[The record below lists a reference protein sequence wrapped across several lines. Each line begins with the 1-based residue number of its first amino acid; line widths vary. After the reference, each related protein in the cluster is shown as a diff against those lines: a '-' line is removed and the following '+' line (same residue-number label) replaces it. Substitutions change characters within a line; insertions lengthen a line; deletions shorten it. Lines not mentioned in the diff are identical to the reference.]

1 MPRSKPRR
9 DYVAPADSKTRVII
23 NICALP
29 LHQRHLMEPNVP
41 CIQCEGNAHAVA
53 TCDRVAERMWV
64 APEQVITRPA
74 PAIRSSS
81 CDATCP
87 HSSFCRY
94 NNCMM
99 KINRL
104 FYGDNLPVL
113 RENISDES
121 VDLIYLDPPFN
132 SNRSYSVI
140 FGKKISDDAN
150 AQIQAFD
157 DTWHWTAETERLY
170 RDILVWTSAA
180 IGDAMEAFRKLLG
193 ESDAMAYLV
202 MMAPRLY
209 ELRRALRPTGSL
221 VLHCDPTM
229 SHYLKILL
237 DAMFGA
243 DNLRNEIIWQR
254 TGAKSYQS
262 RALANNHDVLL
273 FYGKTASATWNT
285 DQSFLPYDETELDA
299 KTARKY
305 SLRDTNGRLYQLTS
319 LVGPDDPRPNLTY
332 EFLGVTR
339 RWRWSK
345 SRMQH
350 AYEEGLVVQTAPG
363 NVPRF
368 KRYLDEQRG
377 RPLSDVWTDIPP
389 LNSQAAERL
398 GYPTQKPLALLERII
413 NLTTK
418 PGDMVLDPF
427 CGCGTT
433 VDAAQKL
440 DRAWIGIDITYI
452 SVDLIIKRLMATHG
466 SSVMDEVDVDG
477 IPYDIQ
483 SAQSLFDRSP
493 FDFERWAVSMLHA
506 QPNEKQVGDKG
517 IDGVRRFMLDGS
529 HVGKVLVSVKGG
541 KNVQP
546 TFVRDLAGTV
556 SQARDAQLGVLIT
569 LNDELTR
576 GSQQVIDKSGIW
588 IHPANNQNFPVLQ
601 HISVRD
607 LLAGKRPNLPAALAP
622 YISAQRGVEL
632 VDQGKLFG

>member
-1 MPRSKPRR
+1 MTPPALSGLQVPGVLWASFDRRTAPPTARAPVSIVTDIGARAPRQEDEAR
-9 DYVAPADSKTRVII
+9 DQLREVLRGDVLVGYYDDDMTKT
-23 NICALP
+23 
-29 LHQRHLMEPNVP
+29 
-41 CIQCEGNAHAVA
+41 
-53 TCDRVAERMWV
+53 
-64 APEQVITRPA
+64 
-74 PAIRSSS
+74 
-81 CDATCP
+81 
-87 HSSFCRY
+87 
-94 NNCMM
+94 
-99 KINRL
+99 NRL

-113 RENISDES
+113 RENVADES
-121 VDLIYLDPPFN
+121 VDLVYLDPPFN

-140 FGKKISDDAN
+140 FGKKINDDAN

-157 DTWHWTAETERLY
+157 DTWHWTPETERLY
-170 RDILVWTSAA
+170 RDILVWTNAEVA
-180 IGDAMEAFRKLLG
+180 DAMEAFRRLLG

-202 MMAPRLY
+202 MMAPRLF
-209 ELRRALRPTGSL
+209 ELRRALKSTGSL

-229 SHYLKILL
+229 SHYLKVLL
-237 DAMFGA
+237 DSMFGA
-243 DNLRNEIIWQR
+243 ENLRNEIIWQR
-254 TGAKSYQS
+254 TGAKGYQS

-273 FYGKTASATWNT
+273 FYGKTTKATWNN
-285 DQSFLPYDETELDA
+285 DEAFLPYDAADLDE
-299 KTARKY
+299 KTAGKY
-305 SLRDTNGRLYQLTS
+305 SLRDSTGRFYQLTS

-339 RWRWSK
+339 RWRWTK
-345 SRMQH
+345 DRMQQ
-350 AYEEGLVVQTAPG
+350 AYADGMVVQTAPG
-363 NVPRF
+363 RVPRF

-377 RPLSDVWTDIPP
+377 RPLSDVWADIPP

-413 NLTTK
+413 KLTTN
-418 PGDMVLDPF
+418 PGDVVLDPF

-440 DRAWIGIDITYI
+440 GRQWIGIDITYI

-466 SSVMDEVDVDG
+466 QSVMDEVEVDG

-493 FDFERWAVSMLHA
+493 FDFERWAVSMIHA

-517 IDGVRRFMLDGS
+517 IDGVRRFLLDNS
-529 HVGKVLVSVKGG
+529 HVGKTLVSVKGG

-576 GSQQVIDKSGIW
+576 GAREVIDTSGFW
-588 IHPANNQNFPVLQ
+588 THPANGQDFPVLQ
-601 HISVRD
+601 HISVRE
-607 LLAGKRPNLPAALAP
+607 LLAGKRPNLPVALAP

-632 VDQGKLFG
+632 VDQGTLFG